1 MKYRFTI
8 LILAVMALA
17 GCKKDNLASIPEG
30 AILLTAES
38 HQGADGTKTSV
49 QDLSIQWVQGDQVSL
64 AGRPYDVVF
73 NEQTAYVENFAR
85 PASGDFFSYYPAG
98 LTATESSVTVPS
110 LYVSSYVDGRQI
122 LKQPLVAKDRYDSE
136 NIEFLYVTSS
146 VQVLIKN
153 TTGTDLIVD
162 RVEVSSASKQLCG
175 PCGISFDNSYN
186 LTVTPKTSGI
196 TDGEKKVTVV
206 FEGAPL
212 VVTSGGNPVEVQV
225 PILPVSAASNDLTIS
240 VYTHHLPGTLP
251 CSGYTFSRA
260 LPNPDIARN
269 EMMPARVLFNASSH
283 PTGLYFSVSET
294 AKVIFSIANLQY
306 HAHAGLWRFAEH
318 QYDIIGAPN
327 SNISSTYNDWID
339 LFGYGTSLHNSINP
353 YMTSETF
360 SDYPNSNIS
369 GTDYDWGVRNPIT
382 NGGNQPNLWRT
393 LTSAEWYYLLH
404 VRGVDNKPAASTV
417 CDVANARFAK
427 ARVNGQNGL
436 IIFPDQYTHPS
447 PQVDL
452 QDCINEIHIAWT
464 NAVAISLAEWSKME
478 SAGAVFLPA
487 AGYRE
492 GSEPLE
498 VDQEGDYWSSSFESD
513 NSRRVMFN
521 NSNTGDASFV
531 NGTHPHYGYAV
542 RLVMDVPIPSNT
554 K

>member
-85 PASGDFFSYYPAG
+85 PASGDFFSYYPAD
-98 LTATESSVTVPS
+98 LTASETSVTAPS
-110 LYVSSYVDGRQI
+110 LYVSSYVGGRQI
-122 LKQPLVAKDRYDSE
+122 LKQPLVAKDPNDSE
-136 NIEFLYVTSS
+136 HIEFLYVTSS

-162 RVEVSSASKQLCG
+162 RVEVSSATQQLCG
-175 PCGISFDNSYN
+175 PCGISFDGNYN

-225 PILPVSAASNDLTIS
+225 PILPVGEGTDDLTIS
-240 VYTHHLPGTLP
+240 VYTHHLPGSLP

-260 LPNPDIARN
+260 LPNPAIARN
-269 EMMPARVLFNASSH
+269 QMMTARVLFNTSSH
-283 PTGLYFSVSET
+283 PTGLWFSVSET
-294 AKVIFSIANLQY
+294 TKVIFSQANLKY
-306 HAHAGLWRFAEH
+306 RASTGEWRFHDH
-318 QYDIIGAPN
+318 QYDTIGTPN
-327 SNISSTYNDWID
+327 RNISSSYNGWID
-339 LFGYGTSLHNSINP
+339 LFGYGTSFHNSKAP
-353 YMTSETF
+353 YMTSAIS
-360 SDYPNSNIS
+360 SDYPNVSIARTE
-369 GTDYDWGVRNPIT
+369 GDWGVHNPIS
-382 NGGNQPNLWRT
+382 NGGNQANLWRT

-404 VRGVDNKPAASTV
+404 ERGGVNKPAASTV
-417 CDVANARFAK
+417 CGVANARFAR
-427 ARVNGQNGL
+427 ACVNGQNGL

-447 PQVDL
+447 QVDL

-487 AGYRE
+487 AGYRD
-492 GSEPLE
+492 GISPYK
-498 VDQEGDYWSSSFESD
+498 VNNEGDYWSSSVATD
-513 NSRRVMFN
+513 GHRRVMFN
-521 NSNTGDASFV
+521 NSNEGDASFV